1 MHARSTPVFFCLTLL
16 AYVEALH
23 YVCVACEKWDAKLLI
38 KYPRALKCHALVNT
52 PVKLKKF
59 LVGRQFFVIFVVFL
73 IAQLTSFPDI
83 PKNFAGMPELMV
95 TILLKT
101 GLPGVALVLTYGQ
114 LISQIFVEQYPAQFL
129 NLYGTE
135 FVIHMSLFTENI
147 GTCHWAWLL
156 YHSVSS
162 VACRAVNVARDQMK
176 VGPVSLALPLESLLS
191 HARLTPLPPPSL
203 LPLLPSLPPSLPS
216 VFRPHQHRRRRQHG

>member
-1 MHARSTPVFFCLTLL
+1 MFLCLTLL

-38 KYPRALKCHALVNT
+38 KYPRALKCHALVNS

-83 PKNFAGMPELMV
+83 PKNFAGMPEVMV
-95 TILLKT
+95 TILCKT

-135 FVIHMSLFTENI
+135 FVIQMSLFTENI

-176 VGPVSLALPLESLLS
+176 VGPVSLALPLESRSRPTPDSRPLL
-191 HARLTPLPPPSL
+191 PPSL
-203 LPLLPSLPPSLPS
+203 LPSLAS
-216 VFRPHQHRRRRQHG
+216 VFRPHQHRRRRQHGSGALSHRKGPRP